1 MPHTATSAASALP
14 TYMIKGKVSGDQQ
27 ALVTV
32 DIMDAESRFQP
43 TEVILDTGFTG
54 YLTLPAEYIQELGLP
69 SVGRRTFELANGELF
84 EFEAYLAAVLWYG
97 RLSDAL
103 VLKSD
108 SAPLLGMT
116 LLWGSRVTLDAL
128 TDGDVTITELD
139 RSW

>member
-1 MPHTATSAASALP
+1 
-14 TYMIKGKVSGDQQ
+14 MIRGKVTGDQQ

-32 DIMDAESRFQP
+32 DIMDGDDLLQP
-43 TEVILDTGFTG
+43 IEVILDTGFTG
-54 YLTLPAEYIQELGLP
+54 YLTLPTDSIQELGLP

-84 EFEAYLAAVLWYG
+84 EFEAYLAAVSWHG

-116 LLWGSRVTLDAL
+116 LLWGRRVTVDAL
-128 TDGDVTITELD
+128 TDGRVTIEELEPEG
-139 RSW
+139 

>member
-1 MPHTATSAASALP
+1 
-14 TYMIKGKVSGDQQ
+14 MIRGKVSGDQQ

-32 DIMDAESRFQP
+32 DILDDEGLLQP
-43 TEVILDTGFTG
+43 IEVVLDTGFTG
-54 YLTLPAEYIQELGLP
+54 YLTLPSDSIQELGLP

-84 EFEAYLAAVLWYG
+84 EFEAYLAAVSWHG

-116 LLWGSRVTLDAL
+116 LLWRSRMFVECLETGEAIVSIAY
-128 TDGDVTITELD
+128 T
-139 RSW
+139 